1 MRRRHL
7 LVSAATAV
15 LSFPAQA
22 QQARR
27 VAILTGLAADD
38 PATRARL
45 AGFRE
50 GMAAAGW
57 REGQNL
63 AIDVRYEPSS
73 AERAR
78 RLAAEL
84 IALKPDI
91 ALAQGLP
98 SVLALRGES
107 IGLPIVFVG
116 VPDPVNAR
124 LVESLARPGAQTT
137 GFTSTEPS
145 FGAKWI
151 ELLMEIS
158 PATKRLLV
166 LTQQSASFY
175 RPGIEHAMKQ
185 FGVEVAFAQVHSAA
199 EIQTVLDGF
208 AGTAAGAGGLILPTD
223 LFTASHRR
231 QIIEL
236 AARHR
241 LPLITGNPPFPP
253 DGGLMYYG
261 ADFVDLYRRA
271 AGYVD
276 RILRGSRPADLPVQQ
291 PDTFLMSIN
300 LKTAAALGLTV
311 PPTLRARSDEVFE

>member
-1 MRRRHL
+1 L
-7 LVSAATAV
+7 LVSAAA
-15 LSFPAQA
+15 LPFPVQA
-22 QQARR
+22 QQAKR
-27 VAILTGLAADD
+27 VGILTGLAEAD
-38 PATRARL
+38 PATKARL
-45 AGFRE
+45 DGFRE
-50 GMAAAGW
+50 GMAALGW

-73 AERAR
+73 PDRAR

-84 IALKPDI
+84 MALKPDI

-98 SVLALRGES
+98 SVVAIREAS
-107 IGLPIVFVG
+107 NGLPLVFVG

-124 LVESLARPGAQTT
+124 LVESLARPGNQTT

-151 ELLMEIS
+151 ELLKEIS
-158 PATKRLLV
+158 PPTQRLLV
-166 LTQQSASFY
+166 LTQQSAALY
-175 RPGIEHAMKQ
+175 RPGIEQAMKQ
-185 FGVEVAFAQVHSAA
+185 FGVEVAFAQVNSAA
-199 EIQTVLDGF
+199 DIQTVLDGF

-223 LFTASHRR
+223 LFTASHRQ
-231 QIIEL
+231 QIIAL

-276 RILRGSRPADLPVQQ
+276 RILRGTRPADLPVQQ
-291 PDTFLMSIN
+291 PATFQMSIN

-311 PPTLRARSDEVFE
+311 SPTLRARTDEVFE

>member
-1 MRRRHL
+1 VRRRHL
-7 LVSAATAV
+7 LVSAAA
-15 LSFPAQA
+15 LPFSARAEQA
-22 QQARR
+22 KR
-27 VAILTGLAADD
+27 VAILTGLAEAD
-38 PATRARL
+38 PATKARL

-50 GMAAAGW
+50 RMATFGW

-73 AERAR
+73 PERAR

-84 IALKPDI
+84 TALKPDI
-91 ALAQGLP
+91 AVAQGVP
-98 SVLALRGES
+98 SVVAIREAS
-107 IGLPIVFVG
+107 IGLPLVFIG

-124 LVESLARPGAQTT
+124 LVESVARPGAQTT

-151 ELLMEIS
+151 ELLKEIS
-158 PATKRLLV
+158 PHTRRLLV
-166 LTQQSASFY
+166 LTQQSASLY
-175 RPGIEHAMKQ
+175 RPSIEQAMKQ
-185 FGVEVAFAQVHSAA
+185 FGVEVSFAQVNSAVD
-199 EIQTVLDGF
+199 IQTVLDGF

-223 LFTASHRR
+223 LYTAAHRQ
-231 QIIEL
+231 QIIAL

-276 RILRGSRPADLPVQQ
+276 RILRGTRPADLPVQQ
-291 PDTFLMSIN
+291 PATFQMSIN

-311 PPTLRARSDEVFE
+311 PPTLRARFDEVFE

>member
-1 MRRRHL
+1 MKRRHL
-7 LVSAATAV
+7 LVSAAV
-15 LSFPAQA
+15 LPFPALA
-22 QQARR
+22 QQAKR
-27 VAILTGLAADD
+27 VGILTGLAEAD
-38 PATRARL
+38 PATKARL

-50 GMAAAGW
+50 GMAAVGW

-84 IALKPDI
+84 TALKPDI
-91 ALAQGLP
+91 VLAQGLP
-98 SVLALRGES
+98 SVVAIREAN
-107 IGLPIVFVG
+107 IDVPVVFVG
-116 VPDPVNAR
+116 VVDPVNSR
-124 LVESLARPGAQTT
+124 LVESLARPGGKST

-151 ELLMEIS
+151 ELLKEIS
-158 PATKRLLV
+158 PSTQRLLV
-166 LTQQSASFY
+166 LTQQSAGFY
-175 RPGIEHAMKQ
+175 RPSIEQAMKQ
-185 FGVEVAFAQVHSAA
+185 FGVEVSFAQVDSAA
-199 EIQTVLDGF
+199 DIQTVLDGF
-208 AGTAAGAGGLILPTD
+208 AGTAAGAGGLVLPTD
-223 LFTASHRR
+223 IFTAIHRR
-231 QIIEL
+231 QIIAL

-253 DGGLMYYG
+253 DGGLIYYG

-276 RILRGSRPADLPVQQ
+276 RILRGTRPADLPVQQ
-291 PDTFLMSIN
+291 PATFQMSIN

>member
-7 LVSAATAV
+7 LVSAAAAV
-15 LSFPAQA
+15 LPLPARA

-27 VAILTGLAADD
+27 VAILTGLAEID

-78 RLAAEL
+78 RLVVEL
-84 IALKPDI
+84 MALKPDI
-91 ALAQGLP
+91 VLAQGLP
-98 SVLALRGES
+98 SVFAIREEKV
-107 IGLPIVFVG
+107 GLPVVFVG
-116 VPDPVNAR
+116 VSDPVSAR
-124 LVESLARPGAQTT
+124 LVESLARPGAQMT
-137 GFTSTEPS
+137 GFTATEPS

-151 ELLMEIS
+151 ELLKEIS
-158 PATKRLLV
+158 PATRSLLV

-185 FGVEVAFAQVHSAA
+185 FGVEVAFAQVNSAA
-199 EIQTVLDGF
+199 EIETVLDGF

-276 RILRGSRPADLPVQQ
+276 RILRGTRPADLPVQQ
-291 PDTFLMSIN
+291 PAIFQMSIN
-300 LKTAAALGLTV
+300 LKTAAALGLAV
-311 PPTLRARSDEVFE
+311 PPTLRARADEIFE